1 MSDWGKG
8 AKNNTIGWGQGA
20 CDNTIGWGTSQK
32 DNNSWSGDTDISGC
46 SGAAGLAQIN
56 NLNSMSFDGTSDFIK
71 ADGIGSLM
79 GNSTNKLSFS
89 CWVKIPDNLVSAD
102 GVFAIAT
109 DSYMAN
115 QGTINKGFQ
124 FTIAYSAYP
133 TGVTFFDVQLDH
145 YRLTRFSPIIYP
157 DNVPITKQM
166 GGNVYNH
173 IAMVYDGT
181 IGVNN
186 SGNRSSDPDRLKL
199 YINGI
204 RLTSIS
210 IQGSNP
216 DVLPLTE
223 ANLFIGKSKSS
234 PSFLNGNINEF
245 ALWKASLTESEILSI
260 YNATAVVDG
269 VNKTADLSEL
279 TTPPVAWY
287 RM

>member
-1 MSDWGKG
+1 MFPFPFSFLSTSTGLD
-8 AKNNTIGWGQGA
+8 QV
-20 CDNTIGWGTSQK
+20 DNVYSMLL
-32 DNNSWSGDTDISGC
+32 DSASG
-46 SGAAGLAQIN
+46 
-56 NLNSMSFDGTSDFIK
+56 DFIK

-89 CWVKIPDNLVSAD
+89 CWVKIPDNLVSGD

-109 DSYMAN
+109 DSFMAN

-124 FTIAYSAYP
+124 FTISYSAYSP
-133 TGVTFFDVQLDH
+133 TGITFFDVVLDH
-145 YRLTRFSPIIYP
+145 YRLTRFNPIIYP

-186 SGNRSSDPDRLKL
+186 AGNRSSDPDRLKL
-199 YINGI
+199 YINGT
-204 RLTSIS
+204 RFTDTA

-216 DVLPLTE
+216 DVLPLTG
-223 ANLFIGKSKSS
+223 ANLFIGKSK
-234 PSFLNGNINEF
+234 PTPNFLNGNIDEF
-245 ALWKASLTESEILSI
+245 ALWKAALTDAEVLSI

-269 VNKTADLSEL
+269 VNKTADLSQL
-279 TTPPVAWY
+279 TTPPIAWY
-287 RM
+287 RMGD